1 MFNTPI
7 AFLPPKHTLGV
18 LHTFTFQFFTM
29 KIALIIVGVALLIW
43 IMWSYFGTRSIEKPK
58 VVSKSMLSGG
68 VELREI
74 APMIQATVIVT
85 WDQSQAINNWF
96 RQLAWYIFGW
106 NTVKQPVAMTAPVAL
121 SKSNTSIAM
130 TAPVALQQQWSTYR
144 VSFMMPSKYTLDT
157 LPKPTN
163 TNISFAQLPSKK
175 YHVWKFSWYAN
186 ESRAANQLAKF
197 KKALSNQNIQTTAEP
212 ILNQYNDP
220 RTMPLMRT
228 NEWWIQ
234 VQ

>member
-1 MFNTPI
+1 
-7 AFLPPKHTLGV
+7 
-18 LHTFTFQFFTM
+18 M

-85 WDQSQAINNWF
+85 WDQKQAIYNWF

-121 SKSNTSIAM
+121 SKSNTSIVM

-157 LPKPTN
+157 LPQPNNK
-163 TNISFAQLPSKK
+163 NISFTQIPAKK
-175 YHVWKFSWYAN
+175 YYVWKFSWYAN
-186 ESRAANQLAKF
+186 ESRANNQLAKF
-197 KKALSNQNIQTTAEP
+197 KKALADQKKTTTAEP